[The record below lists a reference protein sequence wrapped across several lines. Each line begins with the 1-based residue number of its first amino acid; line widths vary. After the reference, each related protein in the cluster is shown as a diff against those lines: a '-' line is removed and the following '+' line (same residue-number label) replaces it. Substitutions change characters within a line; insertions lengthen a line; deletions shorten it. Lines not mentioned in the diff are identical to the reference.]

1 MSLKK
6 INRVKLMFKLL
17 RKLRTINIKKINVLN
32 NKMTMNNIPLH
43 NHTEL
48 YEVQNPRSRALP
60 PVIEK
65 EKKNLHS
72 H

>member
-1 MSLKK
+1 
-6 INRVKLMFKLL
+6 
-17 RKLRTINIKKINVLN
+17 
-32 NKMTMNNIPLH
+32 MNNIPLH

-65 EKKNLHS
+65 EKKKSTQPLNHNPIKIMWI
-72 H
+72 